1 MKKVLLVLALV
12 VTTGALFTSCKSTHS
27 CPAYGKVHQQ
37 PAGESC

>member
-27 CPAYGKVHQQ
+27 CPAYGKVNKV
-37 PAGESC
+37 PAEANC